1 MALTV
6 KALSRGALSTSS
18 AVLYTV
24 PSATTTVVT
33 NILVC
38 NTETSD
44 QTFTLSL
51 DGTEIFSTT
60 TINASGTISI
70 DLKQAL
76 AATKTISGLATSA
89 NVKYHITGTEIS

>member
-6 KALSRGALSTSS
+6 KALSRGSFATTSAS
-18 AVLYTV
+18 LYSV

-38 NTETSD
+38 NTDSAD

-51 DGTEIFSTT
+51 DGVEIFSTT
-60 TINASGTISI
+60 TINAYGTISI

-76 AATKTISGLATSA
+76 AATKVISGLSTST
-89 NVKYHITGTEIS
+89 NVKYHITGTEIA